1 MNKYPADRITDN
13 RAQFSLRFLD
23 HYRQSSPRQRRLR
36 QLQNAKV
43 AAHYEMI
50 RFVCQVLVAFGF
62 LALITLL
69 FFAL

>member
-23 HYRQSSPRQRRLR
+23 HYRQNSPRQRRLR
-36 QLQNAKV
+36 QLQNAK
-43 AAHYEMI
+43 AATHYEMI
-50 RFVCQVLVAFGF
+50 RLVCQVLVAFGF
-62 LALITLL
+62 LALITIL

>member
-23 HYRQSSPRQRRLR
+23 HYHQNSPRQRRLR
-36 QLQNAKV
+36 QLENAK
-43 AAHYEMI
+43 AATHYEMI

-62 LALITLL
+62 LALITIL